1 MGVWIIYFLEYIVY
15 VHFREHGIT
24 VTLDPLT
31 LSFLLLSTKT
41 FHSSTNALVNFVCS
55 LVKKREDSRRCGQN
69 STSIQQD
76 IFIQTKYLDSSRYS
90 HFPLRSYFSN
100 SEVCSK
106 SESMTN
112 PILFPPSWKNVNE
125 NSIAPRHI
133 PLLRLRLTISI
144 YVSFKIRLIDYL

>member
-1 MGVWIIYFLEYIVY
+1 FL
-15 VHFREHGIT
+15 EHGIT

-31 LSFLLLSTKT
+31 LSFSPLSTKT
-41 FHSSTNALVNFVCS
+41 FHSSTNAPVNFVYS

-76 IFIQTKYLDSSRYS
+76 IFRKTKFLDSSRYY
-90 HFPLRSYFSN
+90 HYPLHSYFSN
-100 SEVCSK
+100 SKACSK

-112 PILFPPSWKNVNE
+112 TILFRLFWKNVNE
-125 NSIAPRHI
+125 NSIALRHI

-144 YVSFKIRLIDYL
+144 SVSFRMRLMNYQ